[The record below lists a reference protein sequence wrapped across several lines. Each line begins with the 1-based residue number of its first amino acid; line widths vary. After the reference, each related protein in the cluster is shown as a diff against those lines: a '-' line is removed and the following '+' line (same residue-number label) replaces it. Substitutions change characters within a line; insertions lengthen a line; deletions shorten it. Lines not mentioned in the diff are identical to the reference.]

1 MTLPNSLADDTFM
14 TLGFIYDPKDQKF
27 HVYQNNVLAG
37 TVVST
42 NAPDDEELTLSFGI
56 QNGAAAAKTLSVDYI
71 GAYKERT
78 AVTEL

>member
-1 MTLPNSLADDTFM
+1 M

-27 HVYQNNVLAG
+27 HVFQNNVLAG

-42 NAPDDEELTLSFGI
+42 NVPDNEELTVSFGI
-56 QNGAAAAKTLSVDYI
+56 QNGAAAKTMSVDYI

>member
-1 MTLPNSLADDTFM
+1 MGKCARNMGSVGSLGL
-14 TLGFIYDPKDQKF
+14 LGG
-27 HVYQNNVLAG
+27 AG
-37 TVVST
+37 ITIFKVHTPECTDELT

-56 QNGAAAAKTLSVDYI
+56 QNGAAAAKTLSVDYV

>member
-1 MTLPNSLADDTFM
+1 
-14 TLGFIYDPKDQKF
+14 
-27 HVYQNNVLAG
+27 VYQNNVLAG

-42 NAPDDEELTLSFGI
+42 NAPDDEELALSFGI
-56 QNGAAAAKTLSVDYI
+56 QNGAAAAKTLTVDYV